1 MEEARKCNDNIEK
14 KLQQFET
21 KQMELLQ
28 KLQES
33 SRELKEAQQ
42 LQQQQQKLED
52 IPGEEKVRAI
62 LFNNFF

>member
-33 SRELKEAQQ
+33 SRELREAQQ
-42 LQQQQQKLED
+42 LQQQQQKQED
-52 IPGEEKVRAI
+52 IPGGEYVSVIK
-62 LFNNFF
+62 FNNFF